1 MSNIH
6 DKAHGLEKAI
16 SESEEFQKLK
26 SAFETVMKNPETKQ
40 MFDEFRDTQIRLQEK
55 QMQGLE
61 ITEEEIETARK
72 VVELV
77 QRNQDISTLMEEE
90 QKVNQLINDI
100 SRIITSPLEGLY
112 GNSNNVN

>member
-6 DKAHGLEKAI
+6 DNAHSLEKAI
-16 SESEEFQKLK
+16 RESEEFQNLK
-26 SAFETVMKNPETKQ
+26 TAFETVMKNSETKQ

-72 VVELV
+72 VVEQV
-77 QRNQDISTLMEEE
+77 QANQDISTLMAEE
-90 QKVNQLINDI
+90 QHVNELINEI
-100 SRIITSPLEGLY
+100 SRIITSPLEDLY
-112 GNSNNVN
+112 GNPNNLN